1 MSRYVMNWG
10 GEVEFNAHD
19 EFEIFEIIKR
29 SLRINATNEEE
40 SLSEFQ
46 EHARSWMGRDY
57 GVTSIRSVVQ
67 NMLNQNL
74 IANISCPSSCNNSQ
88 LISDWCKTAFDSAVD
103 TGLISS
109 RQFKAIQKVAAEIRE
124 IANQPDEQTVT
135 DALACYFDPI
145 KFEGYDFADR
155 FEYLPG
161 AHLPVLGLLNFI
173 HEFLK
178 SKCELQSD
186 FSCCHAIFY
195 TQFPPVLHKF
205 ANFWEFTLGLEMQ
218 KEFFSA
224 GLLLFADFLSFNSNV
239 RPDLYTDYAP
249 VTRIPEHANLYF
261 AYGSNMDM
269 QQMKTR
275 CPSAKFVGLSN
286 IKNFDYYIDARGV
299 ASLRPKVG
307 ATAYG
312 ILWDIRDPD
321 DWQKLD
327 YYEGVHHDN
336 YRRHYIQDEDLAG
349 DQRCAVYIS
358 TTASVGEPRHN
369 YQEKIVRSVYELKD
383 HLLNEYDI
391 MKGNSLVEQAG
402 CWSAFEQ
409 EMNYWTS
416 EMKDWLRA

>member
-10 GEVEFNAHD
+10 GEVEFDAHD

-40 SLSEFQ
+40 SLREFQ

-74 IANISCPSSCNNSQ
+74 IANISCPNSCYNSK

-186 FSCCHAIFY
+186 FGCCHAIFY

-205 ANFWEFTLGLEMQ
+205 ANFWEFTLGLEMK

-224 GLLLFADFLSFNSNV
+224 GLVLFADFLSSNSNV

-249 VTRIPEHANLYF
+249 VTRIPEHAN
-261 AYGSNMDM
+261 
-269 QQMKTR
+269 
-275 CPSAKFVGLSN
+275 
-286 IKNFDYYIDARGV
+286 
-299 ASLRPKVG
+299 
-307 ATAYG
+307 
-312 ILWDIRDPD
+312 
-321 DWQKLD
+321 
-327 YYEGVHHDN
+327 
-336 YRRHYIQDEDLAG
+336 
-349 DQRCAVYIS
+349 
-358 TTASVGEPRHN
+358 
-369 YQEKIVRSVYELKD
+369 
-383 HLLNEYDI
+383 
-391 MKGNSLVEQAG
+391 
-402 CWSAFEQ
+402 
-409 EMNYWTS
+409 
-416 EMKDWLRA
+416 